1 LRATR
6 AAIAKSRISPA
17 ANAAWRHLLHREEG
31 IDLRLP
37 PAAGPQGLV
46 EEAATQVSSV

>member
-1 LRATR
+1 MP
-6 AAIAKSRISPA
+6 PA
-17 ANAAWRHLLHREEG
+17 DNLLHREEG

-37 PAAGPQGLV
+37 PAARTQVLV